1 MFNVTLNF
9 TEEVK
14 TFPRTFSVAFFKIN
28 LGLHLHAG
36 NMALLQVHT
45 LDSLFVFVLNI
56 VFGETNRMSEEI
68 MLILD
73 HFQVAL
79 IS

>member
-1 MFNVTLNF
+1 
-9 TEEVK
+9 
-14 TFPRTFSVAFFKIN
+14 
-28 LGLHLHAG
+28 
-36 NMALLQVHT
+36 MALLQVHT